1 MINLIVTMMQGEDI
15 QKNKEKEDS
24 GDKEHSQNVVPDSE
38 LPDIDTTTGQPWDP
52 RRKEYV
58 VSIFIV

>member
-1 MINLIVTMMQGEDI
+1 MMQGEDI